1 MSKIQPPNQLKELP
15 GSVIKNMIML
25 ATSGFGV
32 VVALAW
38 NEAIK
43 ASVETYIAPY
53 LGVGSGVVSLFI
65 YAALMTFLSVIVTM
79 QLAGIERR
87 FGGDHRITNWKSREV
102 EKNKASK
109 PETKGA
115 VKSAEVENNSR
126 RQKQ

>member
-1 MSKIQPPNQLKELP
+1 MPKIQPPNQLKELP
-15 GSVIKNMIML
+15 GSVVKNMIML

-32 VVALAW
+32 VVGLAW

-79 QLAGIERR
+79 QLAGVERR
-87 FGGDHRITNWKSREV
+87 LGGTAESKAKSQ
-102 EKNKASK
+102 K
-109 PETKGA
+109 PRA
-115 VKSAEVENNSR
+115 R
-126 RQKQ
+126 KQ